1 MKRILFLTSRLP
13 YPPIGGDRLKN
24 YRLLK
29 ILTKHF
35 KVHLVSITDQNVP
48 KEFYDWANDLG
59 LSYKIFQ
66 KNKKQFYLNTLK
78 GLTTNRLPLQVNYY
92 YFSDVQKY
100 IDSICEDYDL
110 LFATLI
116 RTAKYVLD
124 KQKPKILD
132 MADSIGLNYI
142 NSASKTTSIFWK
154 ILYTIEGKRLI
165 QFEKYCVEH
174 FDKTLFFNREEKD
187 YFDLPHRTVWIP
199 HGVNEKLLSYE
210 NSDPKYKNYVT
221 FFGTMDYQPN
231 IDAVL
236 WFVKN
241 VLPYLNKNLK
251 FIVVGAYPKKIIQD
265 LPKKFK
271 NVEITGYV
279 EDPYLILK
287 SCLCVVAP
295 MQTGGGIQN
304 KILESMA
311 LGTINIVSS
320 LAAKPIGAEHGKHFL
335 VCDSPKDMANL
346 INKIYETP
354 KNFEYLK
361 VNARDFIKNNFT
373 WQIYEKKLLNVIDNV
388 LNKKSGG

>member
-1 MKRILFLTSRLP
+1 
-13 YPPIGGDRLKN
+13 
-24 YRLLK
+24 
-29 ILTKHF
+29 
-35 KVHLVSITDQNVP
+35 
-48 KEFYDWANDLG
+48 
-59 LSYKIFQ
+59 
-66 KNKKQFYLNTLK
+66 
-78 GLTTNRLPLQVNYY
+78 
-92 YFSDVQKY
+92 VQKY

-221 FFGTMDYQPN
+221 FFGKMDYQPN

-251 FIVVGAYPKKIIQD
+251 FIIVGAYPKRVVQD

-271 NVEITGYV
+271 NIEVTGYV

-287 SCLCVVAP
+287 SSLCVVAP

-304 KILESMA
+304 KILECMA
-311 LGTINIVSS
+311 LGNINIVSS

-335 VCDSPKDMANL
+335 VCDNPKDMANL
-346 INKIYETP
+346 INKIYEKP
-354 KNFEYLK
+354 KDFEYLK
-361 VNARDFIKNNFT
+361 QNARDFIKNNFT
-373 WQIYEKKLLNVIDNV
+373 WQIYEKKLLDIIDNL
-388 LNKKSGG
+388 LNENRRF